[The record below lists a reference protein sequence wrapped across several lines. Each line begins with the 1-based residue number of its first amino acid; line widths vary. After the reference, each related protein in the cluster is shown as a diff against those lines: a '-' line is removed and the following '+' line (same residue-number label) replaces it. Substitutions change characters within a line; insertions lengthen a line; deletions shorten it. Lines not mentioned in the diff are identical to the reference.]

1 VSIDRFSFDAVHS
14 LFYAFLEVQL
24 GMASSGTLMSHSIAM
39 TADSARWFV
48 NHHGTAGNI
57 GSGSAA
63 RRSLVTGTPRVW
75 LYAIDSDPQEL
86 TA

>member
-1 VSIDRFSFDAVHS
+1 MSIDRFSFDAVHS
-14 LFYAFLEVQL
+14 LFHGFLEVQL

-39 TADSARWFV
+39 TADSARSFV
-48 NHHGTAGNI
+48 NHHWTTGNI

-86 TA
+86 IA

>member
-1 VSIDRFSFDAVHS
+1 
-14 LFYAFLEVQL
+14 
-24 GMASSGTLMSHSIAM
+24 MSHSIAM
-39 TADSARWFV
+39 TADSARSFV